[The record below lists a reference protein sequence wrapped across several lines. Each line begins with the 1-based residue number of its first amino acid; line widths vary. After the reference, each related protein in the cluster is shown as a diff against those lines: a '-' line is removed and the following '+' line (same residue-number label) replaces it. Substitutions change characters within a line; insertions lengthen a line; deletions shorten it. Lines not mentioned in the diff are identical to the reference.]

1 MTLFLGSKPALK
13 TMSWDQ
19 CDDSKNIFAKIVA
32 KKLAFIKG

>member
-1 MTLFLGSKPALK
+1 
-13 TMSWDQ
+13 MSWDQ